1 MKTTNGTDLAKAGNK
16 MITEIKNSRNEN
28 DLRNALDL
36 INCTKD
42 DIGKALSLFPESKV
56 LLMLYKTLSFSIRN
70 SESLGSDLPLPIKTH
85 LKDIFSEIFENRSS
99 NKK

>member
-16 MITEIKNSRNEN
+16 MITEIKNSRN
-28 DLRNALDL
+28 
-36 INCTKD
+36 D